1 MLYHK
6 LLSVHFCTIESG
18 AQARRSFTGE
28 DLKKKKKEKKEKKVI
43 HKPRVENNLRVEVL
57 NN

>member
-1 MLYHK
+1 
-6 LLSVHFCTIESG
+6 VHFCTIESG

-28 DLKKKKKEKKEKKVI
+28 DLKKKKEKEKKAI